1 MADRKVKKLTS
12 NLGIFAIG
20 NLGSKLIS
28 FILIP
33 IFTRYMS
40 TAHFGQVDLITTTVN
55 MLLPIVALSIADAVF
70 RFVMDTDADVKAI
83 FSTSLSF
90 TLCTFLLAIVAL
102 PLMIFFQVQYAGYLL
117 VYLAFGLLQ
126 ALFQNFIRG
135 IGYVRIFAMNG
146 LLSSVVLAVIGTI
159 KIVVLRQG
167 VVGYLDALIISAFV
181 SVVFMFC
188 SAQLWKFYSFSG
200 NNAKLLKTLL
210 VYSVPLIPNAFLWF
224 FTNDAS
230 RFFVVGFLGL
240 AANGL
245 YAVAT
250 KIPTIINVFYNI
262 FSQAWQISAVEE
274 YESDQREKFFSSV
287 FNANVGCSVILI
299 GGILIFIRP
308 VMTIYAG
315 ESYFE
320 AWKIVPVLLIASFFS
335 NLSSFYGTIYLA
347 AKKTVGIMKTTIYGM
362 LANVIFNITL
372 IPLMGLQGAGIGS
385 ALGFAFVTLVRMH
398 DTKKMIEI
406 RVNWAQML
414 VSIALILGMTGVQIF
429 IPASSY
435 VTEILVGL
443 LFSLIIINIQSV
455 IKVKKFR
462 DEK

>member
-1 MADRKVKKLTS
+1 M
-12 NLGIFAIG
+12 
-20 NLGSKLIS
+20 
-28 FILIP
+28 
-33 IFTRYMS
+33 
-40 TAHFGQVDLITTTVN
+40 
-55 MLLPIVALSIADAVF
+55 
-70 RFVMDTDADVKAI
+70 
-83 FSTSLSF
+83 
-90 TLCTFLLAIVAL
+90 
-102 PLMIFFQVQYAGYLL
+102 
-117 VYLAFGLLQ
+117 
-126 ALFQNFIRG
+126 
-135 IGYVRIFAMNG
+135 
-146 LLSSVVLAVIGTI
+146 
-159 KIVVLRQG
+159 
-167 VVGYLDALIISAFV
+167 
-181 SVVFMFC
+181 
-188 SAQLWKFYSFSG
+188 
-200 NNAKLLKTLL
+200 
-210 VYSVPLIPNAFLWF
+210 IPNAFLWF

-462 DEK
+462 GEK